1 MWPKKSWEVPS
12 LTRRNS
18 APARLSTEQ
27 ARELQVRNLSCRE
40 LTNDGRSGIIKENS
54 KKAITLVTDTSIERV
69 PNIKI
74 SGYTDEQCS
83 VIQQQH
89 RELLKYSRDNNKNKE
104 VAFVFDNEL
113 NNRKEFIESDDKLD
127 FGSSLYGKD
136 LYVMHNHPR
145 NSSYSTTDLIFFLG
159 NSNVKTF
166 TIVKNNGNVEYLI
179 KSSDFDSAKFKLEY
193 NRLYRKIV
201 TTGSD
206 AEKDKFVRT
215 FLNKT
220 KSGVIWSERAKQ

>member
-1 MWPKKSWEVPS
+1 VWPKKSWEVPS

-104 VAFVFDNEL
+104 VAFVL
-113 NNRKEFIESDDKLD
+113 
-127 FGSSLYGKD
+127 
-136 LYVMHNHPR
+136 
-145 NSSYSTTDLIFFLG
+145 TT
-159 NSNVKTF
+159 S
-166 TIVKNNGNVEYLI
+166 
-179 KSSDFDSAKFKLEY
+179 
-193 NRLYRKIV
+193 
-201 TTGSD
+201 
-206 AEKDKFVRT
+206 
-215 FLNKT
+215 
-220 KSGVIWSERAKQ
+220 